1 MLLHFGQLWK
11 FLATFV
17 PKYGHAAATDAAAA
31 VEHVTVAC
39 RQLAAADELIDSVAT
54 LKDVSQ
60 IENI

>member
-17 PKYGHAAATDAAAA
+17 PKYGHAAT

>member
-1 MLLHFGQLWK
+1 MLLLFGQLWK

-17 PKYGHAAATDAAAA
+17 PKYGHAAAT

>member
-1 MLLHFGQLWK
+1 MLLLFGQLWK

-17 PKYGHAAATDAAAA
+17 PKYGHAAT

>member
-1 MLLHFGQLWK
+1 M
-11 FLATFV
+11 ATFV
-17 PKYGHAAATDAAAA
+17 PKYGHAAAT